1 VRGRVLLLGAL
12 SAAGGC
18 AKYAKVKNPDPVR
31 DLKGPVSLVRVSRIF
46 GAANAEERI
55 AFDLRVLAPSDSFVR
70 LDPMSV
76 QLLSPRG
83 EAELPL
89 AGRLESVDP
98 AGAREGASLVIA
110 PGGKARAIVNVRVQE
125 ERMVPGREHEVRIA
139 WCTSAM
145 RDGACAPPASRVY
158 LLRVVRVNYVA
169 VAGLGLVLAGALF
182 AVGGG

>member
-1 VRGRVLLLGAL
+1 MRGRLLLLGAL
-12 SAAGGC
+12 SAAPGC

-31 DLKGPVSLVRVSRIF
+31 DLKGPASLIRVSRIF

-70 LDPMSV
+70 LDSPSV

-83 EAELPL
+83 EPPL

-110 PGGKARAIVNVRVQE
+110 PGAQGRAIVDVRVPE

-139 WCTSAM
+139 WCTSVVRTGVCGPA
-145 RDGACAPPASRVY
+145 ASRVY
-158 LLRVVRVNYVA
+158 RLRVVRVNYVA

>member
-1 VRGRVLLLGAL
+1 MRGRLLLLGAL
-12 SAAGGC
+12 SAAPGC

-31 DLKGPVSLVRVSRIF
+31 DLKGPVSLIRVSRIF

-70 LDPMSV
+70 LGPRSV
-76 QLLSPRG
+76 QFVPPRG
-83 EAELPL
+83 EVGPPL
-89 AGRLESVDP
+89 IGRLESVDP
-98 AGAREGASLVIA
+98 DSAREGASLVIA
-110 PGGKARAIVNVRVQE
+110 PGAEGRAIVNVRVPE

-139 WCTSAM
+139 WCASAR
-145 RDGACAPPASRVY
+145 RDGVCGPAASRVY

-169 VAGLGLVLAGALF
+169 VAGLGFVLAGALF